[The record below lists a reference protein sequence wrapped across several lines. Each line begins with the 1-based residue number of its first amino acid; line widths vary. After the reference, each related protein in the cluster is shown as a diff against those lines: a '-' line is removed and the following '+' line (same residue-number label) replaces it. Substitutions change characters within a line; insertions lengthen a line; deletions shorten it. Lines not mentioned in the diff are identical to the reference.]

1 MSKKYCFTGETKQL
15 NSAVLHR
22 IQALRDFSNVKKGD
36 LGGWIEKEDNL
47 SHDGTAWVRG
57 NACVSGNSVATCG
70 IIIGNVSLAY
80 KDIFQYQCEKR
91 VLTAI
96 LTEDD
101 EVLYSIGCQKNIT
114 KEVFIDRI
122 HNEEGGIEKNPHRK
136 EYLRLIKCVEVY
148 FGKEKNR

>member
-1 MSKKYCFTGETKQL
+1 M
-15 NSAVLHR
+15 
-22 IQALRDFSNVKKGD
+22 
-36 LGGWIEKEDNL
+36 
-47 SHDGTAWVRG
+47 
-57 NACVSGNSVATCG
+57 
-70 IIIGNVSLAY
+70 SLAY